1 MRDYLISL
9 RSTHKLSQQDVA
21 DMVGISRQYYNAIE
35 NGNRQKKMDIT
46 LLSRESV
53 LTVTADEAA
62 ALLFFCGSEFSAGCF
77 AAQPENIE
85 AANSNKA
92 VVTAIF

>member
-1 MRDYLISL
+1 MRLRDYLINL

-46 LLSRESV
+46 LLTKLSEAFDV
-53 LTVTADEAA
+53 TLTQIFEKEQ
-62 ALLFFCGSEFSAGCF
+62 LW
-77 AAQPENIE
+77 QK
-85 AANSNKA
+85 ANL
-92 VVTAIF
+92 